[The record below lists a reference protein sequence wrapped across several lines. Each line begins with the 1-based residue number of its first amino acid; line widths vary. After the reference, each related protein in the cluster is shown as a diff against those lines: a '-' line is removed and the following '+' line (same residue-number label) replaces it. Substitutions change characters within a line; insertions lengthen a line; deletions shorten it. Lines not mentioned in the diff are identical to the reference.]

1 METAIL
7 RQISLVVGAYL
18 LGSLSSAYYITKW
31 KKGADIRQ
39 LGSGNAGARNVM
51 LTVGASLGIGV
62 AIFDILKG
70 AIPVIFAKAL
80 KMPPHAVTLTALA
93 AISGHN
99 WPIFLQFRGGSGL
112 ATLGGVILPLM
123 PREAFLLSLVGM
135 GIGWTWLHFPTWCQ
149 KAPPIESSCLVIYV
163 TCPLLAWYFGEPIYL
178 VTLPLYVGIPI
189 IIRRISL
196 LKNGLYQRV
205 AEFRKTH

>member
-1 METAIL
+1 METETL
-7 RQISLVVGAYL
+7 RQIGLIVGAYL
-18 LGSLSSAYYITKW
+18 LGSVSSAYYVTKW
-31 KKGADIRQ
+31 KKRADIRE

-51 LTVGASLGIGV
+51 LTVGASLGIAV

-70 AIPVIFAKAL
+70 AVPILFAKAL
-80 KMPPHAVTLTALA
+80 KMPPHTVTLTALA

-135 GIGWTWLHFPTWCQ
+135 GVGWTWVRFPAWCR

-163 TCPLLAWYFGEPIYL
+163 VCPFLAWHFGEPIYL
-178 VTLPLYVGIPI
+178 ITFPLYAGIPI

-205 AEFRKTH
+205 AEFQKPC